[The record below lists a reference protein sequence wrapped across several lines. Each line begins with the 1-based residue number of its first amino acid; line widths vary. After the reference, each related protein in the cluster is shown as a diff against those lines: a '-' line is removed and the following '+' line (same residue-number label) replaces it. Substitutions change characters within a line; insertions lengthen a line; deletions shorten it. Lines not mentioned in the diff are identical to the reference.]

1 MVQLLPAALHR
12 FAIAKEMY
20 IHGAE
25 EARKHSS
32 VSRILAVLNFDYV
45 AETLI
50 KAVLL
55 DKNVKLEKNAG
66 DYKTFPNL
74 INDLRMYYN
83 NASVINEIIALHK
96 ARNDIQHNASIP
108 SDQDINRHRLNI
120 RLFFD
125 DICKNIYQ
133 SKVTFDSISLA
144 YLVDSKNEII
154 ILTEMETALQKEN
167 FADSIMYAKESVQ
180 YHKRLM
186 NTNLNAPSI
195 WRQHNYRYILSGL
208 GSQSRIG
215 LHSLPSLDSQAEQY
229 FDELN
234 NAIKWLLDRNIFP
247 QHYEEVEQL
256 LTPFGSHLTP
266 DKENAEQARIIAYN
280 IITGTQWRLK
290 RFKDTK
296 VPVIFDQRIV
306 TRDTKKILLL
316 GIASIYELKE
326 VKLKFSRSNKSEKQ
340 SDADA
345 KLGLQ
350 EIDIEPDYFR
360 KYNQLRISVV
370 DVKNNHAGAFI
381 AMK

>member
-1 MVQLLPAALHR
+1 
-12 FAIAKEMY
+12 MY